1 MRITSICIALALTAA
16 PALAQSNIGL
26 DKYPAPKCTV
36 PPPADAS
43 LKPAAPPDSPSEAQ
57 ATIYNSRV
65 RAYNTAMRAHNDGV
79 KTYADCVQAYIAAG
93 KADIARI
100 DTAIKAAADAAN
112 AQ

>member
-43 LKPAAPPDSPSEAQ
+43 LKPAAPPDNPSDAQ

-65 RAYNTAMRAHNDGV
+65 RAYNLSMRAHNDGV
-79 KTYADCVQAYIAAG
+79 KVYADCVQAYIAAG